1 MAIQRS
7 PWVLEGLPNTE
18 PPRGIR
24 HFARFMVAMGILVFA
39 VLIFVP
45 WQQNIPGKGELI
57 AYSPLERQQD
67 IESPIKGQIKRWYVQ
82 EGTTVKKGDLIAEI
96 SDVDPDYLERLLQQR
111 QNLQQQVE
119 FGQGKVLNYMERVN
133 DFDAVLNSTRSAGEA
148 KVAAIEQQS
157 SGVEQ
162 ELAGA
167 DASVMTAQKNLE
179 RETILQEKGLSSTRK
194 LELTTLKYQDALA
207 KRGKI
212 QAKLREL
219 VQKRQAAFS
228 DLNKAL
234 ATSEAKIRSSRADL
248 QQTQKE
254 LADTESKILKL
265 DTSIARQ
272 RRQEIRAPKDG
283 RILKLTTFS
292 EAAYVKEGDK
302 LATLVPNAEQNAVEL
317 YINGNDIVL
326 VHVGD
331 QVRLQFEGWPA
342 IQFSG
347 WPGASLGTFS
357 GTVQLIDPTYTLDKG
372 FRVVAL
378 PGEGEDGL
386 WPTLPQG
393 VNVKGWVMLTSVP
406 IGYELWR
413 QFNGFPPQFKQPVE
427 KSPST
432 EVIKRKKAKK

>member
-1 MAIQRS
+1 MAMQRS
-7 PWVLEGLPNTE
+7 PWVLSGLPNTE
-18 PPRGIR
+18 PPRSIR
-24 HFARFMVAMGILVFA
+24 HFARFMVAVGIIVFA
-39 VLIFVP
+39 VLILVP
-45 WQQNIPGKGELI
+45 WQQNVPGKGELI

-82 EGTTVKKGDLIAEI
+82 EGTTVKKGDLIAEV

-111 QNLQQQVE
+111 QNLQQQIE
-119 FGQGKVLNYMERVN
+119 FGQGKVLNYMERVT
-133 DFDAVLNSTRSAGEA
+133 DFESVLNSTRSAGEA

-157 SGVEQ
+157 SGAEQ
-162 ELAGA
+162 ELMGA
-167 DASVMTAQKNLE
+167 EASVVTAQKNLE
-179 RETILQEKGLSSTRK
+179 RETLLQERGLSSTRK
-194 LELTTLKYQDALA
+194 LELTTLKYQDALS

-219 VQKRQAAFS
+219 IEKRQAAVS
-228 DLNKAL
+228 ELNKAV
-234 ATSEAKIRSSRADL
+234 ASSEAKINSSRADL

-254 LADTESKILKL
+254 LRDTESKILKL
-265 DTSIARQ
+265 DTDIARQ
-272 RRQEIRAPKDG
+272 RRQEIRAPRDG

-292 EAAYVKEGDK
+292 EAAYVKQGEK
-302 LATLVPNAEQNAVEL
+302 LATLVPDAQQPAVEL
-317 YINGNDIVL
+317 YVSGNDIVL

-342 IQFSG
+342 VQFSG
-347 WPGASLGTFS
+347 WPGVSLGTFE
-357 GTVQLIDPTYTLDKG
+357 GIIQLIDPTYTPGKG

-378 PGEGEDGL
+378 PGKGEDGL

-393 VNVKGWVMLTSVP
+393 VNIKGWIMLNTVP

-427 KSPST
+427 KATST
-432 EVIKRKKAKK
+432 EVIKRKKAK